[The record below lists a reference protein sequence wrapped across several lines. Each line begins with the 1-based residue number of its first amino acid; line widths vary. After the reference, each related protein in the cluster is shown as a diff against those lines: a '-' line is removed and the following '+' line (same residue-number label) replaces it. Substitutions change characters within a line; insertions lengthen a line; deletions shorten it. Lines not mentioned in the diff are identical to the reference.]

1 MMPNTIGQKYG
12 QTSQEF
18 IYEFIK
24 MKRTKLNLLT
34 EHVPIQIFFAALIY
48 DLLANWTEWTVLL

>member
-34 EHVPIQIFFAALIY
+34 EHAPIQIFFAALIY
-48 DLLANWTEWTVLL
+48 DLLAN